1 VRFPGDGRSRER
13 RSWTSYE
20 SAAKR
25 AFVSLVQLEKRD
37 GENYFAEVPAVPLLF
52 LGRSPARYDQAR
64 SGLMMDI
71 ATEAETLP
79 QTIPEALSEDRA
91 ANSGITPHR
100 PLVFVAALSTIF
112 MAAIE
117 GTIVATAMPTIV
129 GALGGI
135 DLFSWIFGAY
145 LLTQAILI
153 PIYGRL
159 ADLYGRKP
167 VLLFGIGVFLV
178 GSVLC
183 GLAWSMM
190 SLIVFRILQGI
201 GAGALIPVSQAV
213 VADIYSGEARAR
225 VQGYISSTF
234 GSAAIIGPMIG
245 GVIATHISW
254 RAVFWINVPLAI
266 ITAVLLIVALK
277 ENVQKRKHRI
287 DYIGAGL
294 MASATL
300 IIMVALMHAETLS
313 LGVLTLAFCAFDIL
327 IGALIFYESRITE
340 PMIPVRL
347 YRSRI
352 IAAGNWVGV
361 ANGAITMA
369 VIGFLSVYMQ
379 GLMGS
384 STIVSGLALGTISVL
399 TPFGGFVGSRLVL
412 RMPYRY
418 SSTIGGVILV
428 TGSVLLILLHPGAN
442 PLHPIIAVGLVGL
455 GMGITN
461 VSSVI
466 ALQANVDWTQRG
478 AALSSVF
485 FSRLIGQSF
494 GSAVFGGIFNAGLAN
509 HGSFNGAE
517 FVQLLQEGH
526 QQIATI
532 PGMQGVL
539 DALAHSVHNIYLFS
553 GLIGV
558 LVLASAL
565 LFRSDLRLIER
576 P

>member
-1 VRFPGDGRSRER
+1 
-13 RSWTSYE
+13 
-20 SAAKR
+20 
-25 AFVSLVQLEKRD
+25 
-37 GENYFAEVPAVPLLF
+37 
-52 LGRSPARYDQAR
+52 
-64 SGLMMDI
+64 MDI
-71 ATEAETLP
+71 ATDAETHSQL
-79 QTIPEALSEDRA
+79 IPVTPSGDRA
-91 ANSGITPHR
+91 ADAAPPPHR
-100 PLVFVAALSTIF
+100 PMVFVAALATIF

-159 ADLYGRKP
+159 ADLYGRKR
-167 VLLFGIGVFLV
+167 VLLFGIGIFLV
-178 GSVLC
+178 GSALC
-183 GLAWSMM
+183 GFSWNMM
-190 SLIVFRILQGI
+190 SLIVFRVVQGI

-213 VADIYSGEARAR
+213 VADIYSGAARAR

-234 GSAAIIGPMIG
+234 GSAAVLGPLVG
-245 GVIATHISW
+245 GLIATHISW
-254 RAVFWINVPLAI
+254 KAVFWINIPFGI
-266 ITAVLLIVALK
+266 IAAALLIVALK

-287 DYIGAGL
+287 DYVGAVL

-300 IIMVALMHAETLS
+300 TIMIALMHAETLS
-313 LGVLTLAFCAFDIL
+313 PGALTLAFCAFDIL
-327 IGALIFYESRITE
+327 LAALVFYESWISE

-347 YRSRI
+347 YRNRI
-352 IAAGNWVGV
+352 IAAGNWVGL

-369 VIGFLSVYMQ
+369 VIGFLPVYMQ

-412 RMPYRY
+412 RIPYRV

-428 TGSVLLILLHPGAN
+428 TGSILLVFLHPGAN
-442 PLHPIIAVGLVGL
+442 PLHPIIAVGIIGL

-461 VSSVI
+461 VTSVV
-466 ALQANVDWTQRG
+466 ALQANVDWKQRG

-509 HGSFNGAE
+509 QGAISGND
-517 FVQLLQEGH
+517 FVHLFQEGH
-526 QQIATI
+526 AQISNI
-532 PGMQGVL
+532 PGIHDVL
-539 DALAHSVHNIYLFS
+539 DGLARSVHDIYLLS
-553 GLIGV
+553 GLIAV

-565 LFRSDLRLIER
+565 LFRSDLRLIEDR
-576 P
+576 

>member
-1 VRFPGDGRSRER
+1 
-13 RSWTSYE
+13 
-20 SAAKR
+20 
-25 AFVSLVQLEKRD
+25 
-37 GENYFAEVPAVPLLF
+37 
-52 LGRSPARYDQAR
+52 
-64 SGLMMDI
+64 MDI
-71 ATEAETLP
+71 ATDAETHS
-79 QTIPEALSEDRA
+79 QTIPVAPSQGRA
-91 ANSGITPHR
+91 ENAGTPPHR
-100 PLVFVAALSTIF
+100 PMVFVAALATIF

-183 GLAWSMM
+183 GLSWDMM
-190 SLIVFRILQGI
+190 SLIVFRVLQGI

-234 GSAAIIGPMIG
+234 GSAAILGPLVG
-245 GVIATHISW
+245 GLIATHISW
-254 RAVFWINVPLAI
+254 KAVFWINVPLAI
-266 ITAVLLIVALK
+266 VAAALLIFALK

-287 DYIGAGL
+287 DYIGAML

-300 IIMVALMHAETLS
+300 IIMIALMHAETLS
-313 LGVLTLAFCAFDIL
+313 AGALTLAFCAFDIL
-327 IGALIFYESRITE
+327 LAALIFYESRIAE

-347 YRSRI
+347 YRNRVV
-352 IAAGNWVGV
+352 AAGNWVGV

-369 VIGFLSVYMQ
+369 VIGFLPVYMQ
-379 GLMGS
+379 GLMGA
-384 STIVSGLALGTISVL
+384 STVISGVTLGTISVL

-412 RMPYRY
+412 RMSYRL

-428 TGSVLLILLHPGAN
+428 TGSVLLILIHPGAN
-442 PLHPIIAVGLVGL
+442 ASQPIIAVGLVGL

-461 VSSVI
+461 VSSVV
-466 ALQANVDWTQRG
+466 ALQANVDWTHRG

-494 GSAVFGGIFNAGLAN
+494 GSAVFGGIFNAGLAGR
-509 HGSFNGAE
+509 GSFNGNE
-517 FVQLLQEGH
+517 FVHLLQEGH
-526 QQIATI
+526 AQISNI
-532 PGMQGVL
+532 PGIHDVL
-539 DALAHSVHNIYLFS
+539 DALARSVHDIYLMS
-553 GLIGV
+553 GLIAA
-558 LVLASAL
+558 LVLASVL
-565 LFRSDLRLIER
+565 LFPSDLRLIADR
-576 P
+576 